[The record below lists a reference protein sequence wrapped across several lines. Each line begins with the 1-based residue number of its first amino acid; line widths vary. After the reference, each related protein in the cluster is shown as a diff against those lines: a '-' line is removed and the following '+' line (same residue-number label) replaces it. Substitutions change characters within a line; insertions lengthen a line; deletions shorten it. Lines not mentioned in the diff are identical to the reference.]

1 MLWYQFCTYQEE
13 DEILHRQ
20 SHQRSLHQYPP
31 APHVLIYKG
40 YIPAQVMP
48 QILALADHN
57 ITSDSDIM
65 HIFFEL
71 ENYYGLKISL
81 DDSGKPIL
89 YFDENHQLGRYHN
102 ANLDNWYRIQR
113 QFIADEDDPDYQAK
127 RKQYIIWKFRYP
139 LDMQNAEDA
148 MFNAVTEKYKDLV
161 YTVKSISKIKRVKEF
176 ITLFEKLL
184 KNGFDIAISPAPER
198 SGLGSYV
205 CSATF
210 KSSQLLNAS
219 EEAATAYAEFL
230 ALTYQLEDLG
240 IEIERTC
247 DTFYG
252 EIVASTYF
260 YSSMLSTALNQ
271 VVKEMIAKYKA
282 GEFDD
287 DLYQLQLEDSL
298 QTFNVP
304 IEDAR

>member
-1 MLWYQFCTYQEE
+1 
-13 DEILHRQ
+13 
-20 SHQRSLHQYPP
+20 
-31 APHVLIYKG
+31 
-40 YIPAQVMP
+40 
-48 QILALADHN
+48 
-57 ITSDSDIM
+57 M

-287 DLYQLQLEDSL
+287 DFYQLQLEDSL